1 MSSKRRCL
9 HYEKSIVLNALYGA
23 IDVLGL
29 SLESANSM
37 RGTLIVSDAE
47 HTGKTRIALVCVANK
62 DQTQVEF
69 YPEGEDVSFTEK
81 WSHVILD
88 EIEGRIRQVVSKV
101 KM

>member
-1 MSSKRRCL
+1 MSSNGRCL
-9 HYEKSIVLNALYGA
+9 HYEKSIVLNALYDA
-23 IDVLGL
+23 IEVLGL

-37 RGTLIVSDAE
+37 RGTLIVSNAE
-47 HTGKTRIALVCVANK
+47 HTGKTRIALVCVANM

-88 EIEGRIRQVVSKV
+88 EIESRIRQVVSKV